1 MTLNHLSADDDD
13 SSNNLDSSL
22 SVVPI
27 TDHLKRKFD
36 DFAPDYDGVDILA
49 KMRKHEIDA
58 DHMASS
64 ATPSWILSRSGENS
78 DSYRSI
84 SSSAE
89 CSYDCESSN
98 RSESTRLQLFVR
110 MMSGG
115 KTIVIHADRNDT
127 VEKLHQRIEW
137 KTKIPV
143 IEQRIIYKGKQLQNE
158 QSLSFYSIEQDA
170 SLQLVGRMQ
179 STEHPIA
186 WQTIDDIMYT
196 ISRMYKSE
204 EDLPSNINEKIDAFF
219 RMIPREN
226 DEVNGDDVCAMVR
239 HTPWQDYGT
248 LFKTKEKDESIAKY
262 IKIFSSSSVPGA
274 LVMLYTS
281 SKEMNKLCA
290 KSSIK
295 LFLNKCIGLPKNQ
308 QNYCLPIV
316 LEFTRLLKRF
326 CPDQKLYVTCRN
338 TLASMLETF
347 DNSRG
352 FHGGVLT
359 FGSEI
364 FPFFSELADLMVK
377 ELVQYTGPSF
387 SDVEKFASFWHHL
400 KKAIEFHVPCSIPIA
415 LPLQNTILETEIV
428 QLHRLF
434 GKLLSTMDVCMC
446 RVEFLL
452 AEKEGG
458 GNSESLSA
466 SCSQYLAILKIINS
480 MANLY
485 QGAKEHV
492 AENLNLRKVAF
503 CALVVK
509 FAKRGDDHQ
518 WIFEYRE
525 ATNFEARRHL
535 AMLLFPDVKE
545 EYDEMHEM
553 LIDRSNLLAESFEY
567 IVRAS
572 PEALHSGLFMEFK
585 NEEAT
590 GPGVLREWFYLVCQ
604 ELFNQKNT
612 LFLRTADDF
621 RRFSPNP
628 ASKVDPMHS
637 DFFEFTGRVIALAL
651 MHKVQV
657 GVLFDRVFFLQL
669 AGSRISL
676 EDIKDT
682 DGIMYNSCKQ
692 ILEMDPVFFDSS
704 AGLGLTFMLETEVL
718 GKRDTIELC
727 PGGKSIAVNSR
738 NRRHYVDLLIE
749 RRFATPISE
758 HVKQFSR
765 GFTAMLSESVPPRS
779 FFKRINL
786 EDLDGMLRGGECAIS
801 IDDWKAHTEY
811 NGFKETDR
819 QIDWFWKILKKMT
832 EEEQR
837 SILFFWTSNKFVPVE
852 GFRGLSSKL
861 YIYRLYEANDRLPL
875 SHTCFYRICLPK
887 YPTMSLMEQRL
898 RYIAQDHVSSSFGK
912 W

>member
-1 MTLNHLSADDDD
+1 
-13 SSNNLDSSL
+13 
-22 SVVPI
+22 
-27 TDHLKRKFD
+27 
-36 DFAPDYDGVDILA
+36 
-49 KMRKHEIDA
+49 
-58 DHMASS
+58 MASS
-64 ATPSWILSRSGENS
+64 ATRSGENS
-78 DSYRSI
+78 NSDRSI

-89 CSYDCESSN
+89 CSYVCESSN
-98 RSESTRLQLFVR
+98 RSELQLFVR

-143 IEQRIIYKGKQLQNE
+143 IEQRVIYKGKQLQYE

-219 RMIPREN
+219 RMIPREK
-226 DEVNGDDVCAMVR
+226 DD
-239 HTPWQDYGT
+239 
-248 LFKTKEKDESIAKY
+248 SIAKY

-274 LVMLYTS
+274 LVILYTS

-377 ELVQYTGPSF
+377 ELVEYTGPTF

-434 GKLLSTMDVCMC
+434 EKLLSTMDMCMC
-446 RVEFLL
+446 RVELLL

-518 WIFEYRE
+518 WIFEYKE

-765 GFTAMLSESVPPRS
+765 GFTAMLSETVPPRS

-801 IDDWKAHTEY
+801 IDDWKAHTE
-811 NGFKETDR
+811 
-819 QIDWFWKILKKMT
+819 
-832 EEEQR
+832 
-837 SILFFWTSNKFVPVE
+837 
-852 GFRGLSSKL
+852 SK
-861 YIYRLYEANDRLPL
+861 RL
-875 SHTCFYRICLPK
+875 
-887 YPTMSLMEQRL
+887 
-898 RYIAQDHVSSSFGK
+898 IAK
-912 W
+912 

>member
-1 MTLNHLSADDDD
+1 MHGKGRFIQTVGPLKQSPSKTLYGLPIDIYKAGA
-13 SSNNLDSSL
+13 NNTLFGS
-22 SVVPI
+22 I
-27 TDHLKRKFD
+27 R
-36 DFAPDYDGVDILA
+36 DFSQ
-49 KMRKHEIDA
+49 HEIDA

-64 ATPSWILSRSGENS
+64 ATRSGENS
-78 DSYRSI
+78 NSDRSI

-89 CSYDCESSN
+89 CSYVCESSD
-98 RSESTRLQLFVR
+98 RSELQLFVR

-226 DEVNGDDVCAMVR
+226 DD
-239 HTPWQDYGT
+239 
-248 LFKTKEKDESIAKY
+248 SIAKY

-428 QLHRLF
+428 QLHWLF
-434 GKLLSTMDVCMC
+434 EKLLSTMDMCMC
-446 RVEFLL
+446 RVELLL

-518 WIFEYRE
+518 WIFEYKE

-801 IDDWKAHTEY
+801 IDDWKAHTE
-811 NGFKETDR
+811 
-819 QIDWFWKILKKMT
+819 
-832 EEEQR
+832 
-837 SILFFWTSNKFVPVE
+837 
-852 GFRGLSSKL
+852 SK
-861 YIYRLYEANDRLPL
+861 RL
-875 SHTCFYRICLPK
+875 
-887 YPTMSLMEQRL
+887 
-898 RYIAQDHVSSSFGK
+898 IAK
-912 W
+912 